1 MSGDMRIT
9 RNHAERAAFKA
20 AGIVGFFMAP
30 ALLKLKPDKQMYRMI
45 HHWDEIERI
54 VAASSDGT
62 IFQISERKIKEI

>member
-1 MSGDMRIT
+1 
-9 RNHAERAAFKA
+9 
-20 AGIVGFFMAP
+20 MAP